1 MVTTGRRRAERP
13 QRSGPGP
20 VRSLAALLVGVLGCG
35 GAWFFLVRAA
45 IDFGRAARG
54 GQSLAW
60 AFTGGA
66 TLGAIGCLLLMFVL
80 VSRTVRAVAPARRS
94 RPRRPAGGRRAAR

>member
-13 QRSGPGP
+13 QRSGLGP
-20 VRSLAALLVGVLGCG
+20 VRSLAVLLVGVLGSG
-35 GAWFFLVRAA
+35 VAWFFLVRAA
-45 IDFGRAARG
+45 IDFGHAARR

-80 VSRTVRAVAPARRS
+80 ASRTVRVSRRRPV
-94 RPRRPAGGRRAAR
+94 RPRRSSGGRRAAR